1 MAPLLAGIRVLD
13 FGRYIAGPYC
23 AALLGEYGADVIR
36 IEKRSGGEDRFI
48 APIAEGGEGGMFLQ
62 MNRNKRSLT
71 LDPMASEG
79 RAIVK
84 RLVAVSDVVVAN
96 LPEPALQAMGLDYPT
111 LSAINPRIILVTSS
125 AFGAEGP
132 MAKNVGFDGVA
143 QAMSGAIYMTGEPE
157 QPYRAAV
164 NWVDFGTAL
173 HCAMGTLAAL
183 MARTQTGRGQMVSGS
198 LLSTAVS
205 FANAAIIEQAIVA
218 PHRVPTGN
226 RGQTAAPVDVL
237 KTRDGWIL
245 IQVVG
250 QPLYERWAKLMQA
263 EAVQTGA
270 AHTEGAHTEGAHTE
284 VAPIERPGLNKLGQG
299 LDDIDW
305 LNDPRFANDELR
317 GLNGPL
323 ISARAA
329 AWCAVRSSAQAVSEL
344 GDAKI
349 PCGPVLSP
357 QQALEHPQLHA
368 AGLLHPTAYPGMNGL
383 APITRAAVTLSDT
396 PKVPL
401 QRAPILGEHTDLILQ
416 ELGYSGS
423 EIDALRQNAVI

>member
-1 MAPLLAGIRVLD
+1 MAPLLSGIRVLD

-71 LDPMASEG
+71 LDPMGQEG
-79 RAIVK
+79 RAVVK
-84 RLVAVSDVVVAN
+84 RLIAISDVVVAN
-96 LPEPALQAMGLDYPT
+96 LPEPALKAMGLDYPT
-111 LSAINPRIILVTSS
+111 LRAINPRIILVTSS

-183 MARTQTGRGQMVSGS
+183 MARAQTGCGQMVSGS

-205 FANAAIIEQAIVA
+205 FANAAIIEQAVVA

-237 KTRDGWIL
+237 KTLDGWIL

-250 QPLYERWAKLMQA
+250 QPLYERWAKLMHA
-263 EAVQTGA
+263 ESALADAQ
-270 AHTEGAHTEGAHTE
+270 
-284 VAPIERPGLNKLGQG
+284 GQG
-299 LDDIDW
+299 KSTPDLDGIDW

-317 GLNGPL
+317 GLNGRL

-329 AWCAVRSSAQAVSEL
+329 AWCALRSSSQAVHEL

-357 QQALEHPQLHA
+357 QQALEHPQLLA
-368 AGLLHPTAYPGMNGL
+368 VGLFHPTSFPGMNGL
-383 APITRAAVTLSDT
+383 APLTRAAVTLSDSA
-396 PKVPL
+396 KVPM
-401 QRAPILGEHTDLILQ
+401 QRAPLLGEHTEAILQ
-416 ELGYSGS
+416 ELGYSRS

>member
-1 MAPLLAGIRVLD
+1 LAPLLAGIRVLD

-48 APIAEGGEGGMFLQ
+48 APIAESGEGGMFLQ

-71 LDPMASEG
+71 LDPMAEEG
-79 RAIVK
+79 RAVVK

-96 LPEPALQAMGLDYPT
+96 LPEPALKAMGLDYPT

-125 AFGAEGP
+125 AFGAQGP

-183 MARTQTGRGQMVSGS
+183 MARTQSGRGQIVSGS

-205 FANAAIIEQAIVA
+205 FANAAMIEQAIAA

-237 KTRDGWIL
+237 KTQDGWIL

-250 QPLYERWAKLMQA
+250 QPLYERWAKLMQ
-263 EAVQTGA
+263 
-270 AHTEGAHTEGAHTE
+270 TEQATVGDNGPDRLASD
-284 VAPIERPGLNKLGQG
+284 
-299 LDDIDW
+299 LDNIDW

-317 GLNGPL
+317 GLNGQL

-329 AWCAVRSSAQAVSEL
+329 AWCASRSSAQAVSEL

-368 AGLLHPTAYPGMNGL
+368 AGLFHPTAYPGMPGL
-383 APITRAAVTLSDT
+383 APIARAAVNLSDT
-396 PKVPL
+396 PKVPI
-401 QRAPILGEHTDLILQ
+401 QRAPVLGEHTEAILQ

>member
-1 MAPLLAGIRVLD
+1 MAALLSGIRVLD

-23 AALLGEYGADVIR
+23 AAILAEYGADVIR

-62 MNRNKRSLT
+62 MNRNKRCLT
-71 LDPMASEG
+71 LDPTAEAG
-79 RAIVK
+79 RSVVK
-84 RLVAVSDVVVAN
+84 RLVAGADVVVAN
-96 LPEPALQAMGLDYPT
+96 LPEPALKAMGLDFPT

-157 QPYRAAV
+157 QPFRAAV

-173 HCAMGTLAAL
+173 HCAMGTFAAL
-183 MARTQTGRGQMVSGS
+183 MARSQTGRGQIVSGS

-205 FANAAIIEQAIVA
+205 FANSAMIEQKIVA
-218 PHRVPTGN
+218 PNRIPSGN
-226 RGQTAAPVDVL
+226 RGQTSAPVDVL
-237 KTRDGWIL
+237 KTLDGWIL

-250 QPLYERWAKLMQA
+250 QPLYERWAKLMLA
-263 EAVQTGA
+263 DA
-270 AHTEGAHTEGAHTE
+270 AD
-284 VAPIERPGLNKLGQG
+284 V
-299 LDDIDW
+299 DDVDW
-305 LNDPRFANDELR
+305 LKDPRFANDELR
-317 GLNGPL
+317 GLHGKL

-329 AWCAVRSSAQAVSEL
+329 AWCAQRSSEQAIKAL

-357 QQALEHPQLHA
+357 QQALDHPQMHA
-368 AGLLHPTAYPGMNGL
+368 AGLFHPTAFPGMQGL
-383 APITRAAVTLSDT
+383 APIARVAVSLSDT
-396 PKVPL
+396 PKVAIH
-401 QRAPILGEHTDLILQ
+401 RAPVLGEHTDAILQ
-416 ELGYSGS
+416 ELGYSRS
-423 EIDALRQNAVI
+423 EIDAMRQNEVI

>member
-1 MAPLLAGIRVLD
+1 LASLLSGIRVLD

-23 AALLGEYGADVIR
+23 AAILAEYGADVIR

-48 APIAEGGEGGMFLQ
+48 APITEGGEGGMFLQ

-71 LDPMASEG
+71 LDPMSAEG
-79 RAIVK
+79 REIVK
-84 RLVAVSDVVVAN
+84 RLVANADVVVAN
-96 LPEPALQAMGLDYPT
+96 LPEPALKSMGLDYPS
-111 LSAINPRIILVTSS
+111 LSAINPKIILVTSS

-183 MARTQTGRGQMVSGS
+183 MARSQSGRGQIVSGS

-205 FANAAIIEQAIVA
+205 FANAAMIEQAIVA
-218 PHRVPTGN
+218 PNRVPTGN
-226 RGQTAAPVDVL
+226 RGQTAAPVDIF
-237 KTRDGWIL
+237 KTQDGWIL

-250 QPLYERWAKLMQA
+250 QPLYERWAKLMHLDRANRSGGTAVANTVTNVVSNAVSDAATSKDSQTA
-263 EAVQTGA
+263 E
-270 AHTEGAHTEGAHTE
+270 
-284 VAPIERPGLNKLGQG
+284 
-299 LDDIDW
+299 LDAIDW
-305 LNDPRFANDELR
+305 LHDPRFENDELR
-317 GLNGPL
+317 GLNGKL
-323 ISARAA
+323 VSLRAA
-329 AWCAVRSSAQAVSEL
+329 AWCASRSSEQAVKEL

-357 QQALEHPQLHA
+357 QQALDHPQLHA
-368 AGLLHPTAYPGMNGL
+368 AGLFHPTAYPGMAGL
-383 APITRAAVTLSDT
+383 APIARAAVTLSDT
-396 PKVPL
+396 PKVAI
-401 QRAPILGEHTDLILQ
+401 QRAPVLGEHTEAILQ
-416 ELGYSGS
+416 ELGYGRS
-423 EIDALRQNAVI
+423 EIDALRQNSN